1 MSCQNS
7 FLKVFVFLLCACVF
21 CLHVGRCTTDAPG
34 VQLEENVG
42 AHGSG
47 LKMII
52 SCYVDA
58 ENQTWVLCDRSKGS

>member
-1 MSCQNS
+1 MGAS
-7 FLKVFVFLLCACVF
+7 
-21 CLHVGRCTTDAPG
+21 G
-34 VQLEENVG
+34 VQLEEKAG

-58 ENQTWVLCDRSKGS
+58 ENQIRVLCDRSKGS